1 MGAGLCPALPGHG
14 AVAAYNVAAMLLA
27 LDIGNTNVTAG
38 VFDGETLVAGW
49 RLATDAH
56 RLTDEYALQLRDL
69 LPMKGVRVDDVRDV
83 AICSVVPQ
91 LTGVFTEVAQVL
103 FGAEA
108 LVVGTGTRTGVRIL
122 YDSPRDVGTDR
133 IVDAAAAY
141 HLYGGPAIV
150 VDFGTATV
158 FDAISADGS
167 YMGGSIVAGLQV
179 AAEAL
184 YQQTSQLRRIEMV
197 APPTAI
203 GKNTVHAMQSGF
215 VFGYAGLVDTIV
227 GRFKDEMEAPRAT
240 VVATGGLAQIMAE
253 QASVIDVVN
262 PELTL
267 HGLRHIFGLNTETPA
282 PQGAVGGSR
291 GAVSAERGD
300 GA

>member
-1 MGAGLCPALPGHG
+1 
-14 AVAAYNVAAMLLA
+14 MLLT

-38 VFDGETLVAGW
+38 VFDGESLAASW

-69 LPMKGVRVDDVRDV
+69 LPMKGVRVEDIRDV
-83 AICSVVPQ
+83 ALCSVVPQ
-91 LTGVFTEVAQVL
+91 LTGVFGEVSQVL
-103 FGAEA
+103 FGVEP

-122 YDSPRDVGTDR
+122 YDSPRDVGADR

-158 FDAISADGS
+158 FDAISSDGA
-167 YMGGSIVAGLQV
+167 YLGGAIVAGLDV

-184 YQQTSQLRRIEMV
+184 YQQTSQLRRIEMA

-215 VFGYAGLVDTIV
+215 VLGYAGLVDAIV
-227 GRFKDEMEAPRAT
+227 GRFKGEMEAPEAT
-240 VVATGGLAQIMAE
+240 VIATGGLADLMAGE
-253 QASVIDVVN
+253 ASVIDVVN

-267 HGLRHIFGLNTETPA
+267 QGLQHIFALNAEPS
-282 PQGAVGGSR
+282 AVASRPGSE
-291 GAVSAERGD
+291 S
-300 GA
+300 

>member
-1 MGAGLCPALPGHG
+1 
-14 AVAAYNVAAMLLA
+14 MLLT

-38 VFDGETLVAGW
+38 VFDGDSLVASW

-69 LPMKGVRVDDVRDV
+69 LPMKGVRVEEVRDV
-83 AICSVVPQ
+83 ALCSVVPQ
-91 LTGVFTEVAQVL
+91 LTSVFGEVAHVL
-103 FGAEA
+103 FGVEA
-108 LVVGTGTRTGVRIL
+108 LVVGTGTRTGVQIV
-122 YDSPRDVGTDR
+122 YDSPRDVGADR

-158 FDAISADGS
+158 FDAISADGA
-167 YMGGSIVAGLQV
+167 YLGGSIVAGLHI

-197 APPTAI
+197 PPPAAI

-215 VFGYAGLVDTIV
+215 VFGYAGLVDAIV
-227 GRFKDEMEAPRAT
+227 GRFKGEMEAPQAT
-240 VVATGGLAQIMAE
+240 VVATGGLAQVMAE

-267 HGLRHIFGLNTETPA
+267 QGLRHIFALNAEP
-282 PQGAVGGSR
+282 PPPPGAVGAPR
-291 GAVSAERGD
+291 GAVTARPGGE
-300 GA
+300 A

>member
-1 MGAGLCPALPGHG
+1 
-14 AVAAYNVAAMLLA
+14 MLLT

-38 VFDGETLVAGW
+38 VFDGDTLAASW

-69 LPMKGVRVDDVRDV
+69 LPMKGVRVEDVREV

-91 LTGVFTEVAQVL
+91 LTSVFDEVARVL

-122 YDSPRDVGTDR
+122 YDNPRDVGADR

-167 YMGGSIVAGLQV
+167 YLGGSIVAGLNI

-215 VFGYAGLVDTIV
+215 VFGYAGLVDVIV
-227 GRFKDEMEAPRAT
+227 GRFKGEMEAPNAT
-240 VVATGGLAQIMAE
+240 VVATGGLAQVIADE
-253 QASVIDVVN
+253 ASAIDVVN
-262 PELTL
+262 QELTL
-267 HGLRHIFGLNTETPA
+267 HGLRHIFALNAEPA
-282 PQGAVGGSR
+282 SVAAEQG
-291 GAVSAERGD
+291 GAG
-300 GA
+300 